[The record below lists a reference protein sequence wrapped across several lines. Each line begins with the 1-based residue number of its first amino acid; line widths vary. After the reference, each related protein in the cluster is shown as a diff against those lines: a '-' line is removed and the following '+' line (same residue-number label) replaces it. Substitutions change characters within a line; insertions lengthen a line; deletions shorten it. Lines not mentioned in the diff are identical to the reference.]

1 LNELFEKFGALRGV
15 AKYVQ
20 WRRVHDDT
28 TAIRDHGHNDSCLAA
43 LCGQSNGCL
52 PGKTFVRSSR
62 TVTHSIQLNLPVL
75 RIIVQTASG
84 HKAQRFFNG
93 ISLRQVIFRQDM
105 RAVVGEVSSNQG
117 EDVGVGFDRVHLV
130 EDISDLL
137 HIDGGSDDILLFL

>member
-1 LNELFEKFGALRGV
+1 
-15 AKYVQ
+15 
-20 WRRVHDDT
+20 
-28 TAIRDHGHNDSCLAA
+28 
-43 LCGQSNGCL
+43 
-52 PGKTFVRSSR
+52 
-62 TVTHSIQLNLPVL
+62 VTHSIQLNLPVL